1 MKKKFSLFLVL
12 LLALGT
18 VLTACSGSKSGDGGK
33 NGDNAKKD
41 QVLNLVETQE
51 IPTMDSALATDVVSF
66 TALNNVMEGLYRLG
80 KNDEPVEGIAE
91 GEPQVSKD
99 GKTWTFKLRDAKWS
113 NGDPVTAGDFVYA
126 WRKVVDPKTASQ
138 YAYIMYD
145 IKNAQ
150 AINEGKMKPEQLGVK
165 ALDDKTLQ
173 VQLES
178 PVPYFKNL
186 LTFGTFLPQDEK
198 YVKEQGKKYGLE
210 ADTTV
215 YNGPFVLS
223 SWKHDDKWQ
232 MKKNPNY
239 WDKDSVK
246 LKEVNVKVIKDTQ
259 TGVNLYE
266 SNATD
271 RVNLD
276 SEFVDKYK
284 NDKDLKYEKEAT
296 VFFLRFNEQNP
307 VLKNVDA
314 RKAISMAFD
323 KNQFTK
329 VVLNN
334 GSIPAD
340 YFVPAEF
347 VKGPNGKYF
356 RDENGNF
363 NTYNVKE
370 AKKYW
375 AKAKKALGKDKI
387 TLELLNY
394 DDDLSRKAG
403 EYLKEQ
409 LEKNLKGLTVNIKQQ
424 PFKQKLDLE
433 AKMNYDFSLAGWG
446 PDYADPMTFIDM
458 FVTDGGNNEMHYSNP
473 EYDKLVQEAKTTY
486 ALQPEKRWEA
496 MLKAEKI
503 LLDQDA
509 AIAPVYQRGR
519 AVLQRPYVKGLLKHK
534 VGPELSYKWV
544 SIQ

>member
-1 MKKKFSLFLVL
+1 MKGKFSLFLVL
-12 LLALGT
+12 LLAVST
-18 VLTACSGSKSGDGGK
+18 VLAACGSNKSSG
-33 NGDNAKKD
+33 NGDTAKKD
-41 QVLNLVETQE
+41 QVLNLVEKQE

-66 TALNNVMEGLYRLG
+66 NALNNTMEGLYRLG
-80 KNDEPVEGIAE
+80 KDDKPVEGMAK
-91 GEPQVSKD
+91 GEPQVSAD
-99 GKTWTFKLRDAKWS
+99 GKIWTFKLRDAKWS
-113 NGDPVTAGDFVYA
+113 NGDPVTANDFVYA
-126 WRKVVDPKTASQ
+126 WRKVVDPKTGSE

-173 VQLES
+173 VQLET

-186 LTFGTFLPQDEK
+186 LTFGTFLPQNEK
-198 YVKEQGKKYGLE
+198 FVKQQGKKYGLE
-210 ADTTV
+210 ANTTL

-232 MKKNPNY
+232 LKKNPNY
-239 WDKDSVK
+239 WDKNSVK
-246 LKEVNVKVIKDTQ
+246 LKEVNVKVVKDTQ
-259 TGVNLYE
+259 TMVNLYE
-266 SNATD
+266 SKAVD
-271 RVNLD
+271 RVLLD

-284 NDKDLKYEKEAT
+284 NDKDFRTEKEAN

-323 KNQFTK
+323 KKQFTN
-329 VVLNN
+329 VILNN
-334 GSIPAD
+334 GSVPAD
-340 YFVPAEF
+340 FFVPLEF
-347 VKGPNGKYF
+347 AKGPDGKYF
-356 RDENGNF
+356 RQDNGNF

-370 AKKYW
+370 AKKHW
-375 AKAKKALGKDKI
+375 EKAKKALGKDKI

-394 DDDLSRKAG
+394 DDDLSKKAG

-424 PFKQKLDLE
+424 PFKQKLELE
-433 AKMNYDFSLAGWG
+433 TKTDYDFSLAGWG

-458 FVTDGGNNEMHYSNP
+458 FTTGSGNNQMHYSNP

-486 ALQPEKRWEA
+486 AQQPEKRWEA

-509 AIAPVYQRGR
+509 AIAPVYQRGV

-534 VGPELSYKWV
+534 VGPELTYKWV
-544 SIQ
+544 SVE

>member
-12 LLALGT
+12 LLAVST
-18 VLTACSGSKSGDGGK
+18 VLTACGGSKSNGGK
-33 NGDNAKKD
+33 DGDNAKKD

-51 IPTMDSALATDVVSF
+51 IPSMDSALATDVVSF

-113 NGDPVTAGDFVYA
+113 NGDPVKAGDFVYA
-126 WRKVVDPKTASQ
+126 WRKVVDPKTGSE

-145 IKNAQ
+145 IKNAK

-173 VQLES
+173 VQLET

-198 YVKEQGKKYGLE
+198 YVKEQGKNYGLE

-246 LKEVNVKVIKDTQ
+246 LKEVNVKIVKDTQ
-259 TGVNLYE
+259 TAVNLYE
-266 SNATD
+266 SKAID
-271 RVNLD
+271 RVSLD

-284 NDKDLKYEKEAT
+284 NDKDLKYEKEPT

-323 KNQFTK
+323 KKQFTN
-329 VVLNN
+329 VILNN

-340 YFVPAEF
+340 YFVPSEF

-356 RDENGNF
+356 RDENGNLT
-363 NTYNVKE
+363 TYNVKE
-370 AKKYW
+370 AKKHW
-375 AKAKKALGKDKI
+375 EKAKKALGKDKI

-433 AKMNYDFSLAGWG
+433 AKTNYEFSLAGWG

-458 FVTDGGNNEMHYSNP
+458 FETNSGNNEMHYSNP

-519 AVLQRPYVKGLLKHK
+519 AILQRPYVKGLLKHK